1 MIRACV
7 KSLDGRLGGGKAC
20 GDPKHS
26 DAAIA
31 EFCRPAYVK
40 RVKQEATTVLGV
52 RLDAETELAL
62 DAIARRTRRP
72 KSQIAREAIRSYV
85 LRNDVE
91 ARARAEWRVI
101 SDAERND
108 AETNAMLDAALRDL
122 SAEI

>member
-1 MIRACV
+1 M
-7 KSLDGRLGGGKAC
+7 
-20 GDPKHS
+20 
-26 DAAIA
+26 
-31 EFCRPAYVK
+31 
-40 RVKQEATTVLGV
+40 LGV

-108 AETNAMLDAALRDL
+108 AETDAMLDAALRDL

>member
-1 MIRACV
+1 M
-7 KSLDGRLGGGKAC
+7 
-20 GDPKHS
+20 
-26 DAAIA
+26 
-31 EFCRPAYVK
+31 
-40 RVKQEATTVLGV
+40 LGV

-122 SAEI
+122 SADI

>member
-1 MIRACV
+1 M
-7 KSLDGRLGGGKAC
+7 
-20 GDPKHS
+20 
-26 DAAIA
+26 
-31 EFCRPAYVK
+31 
-40 RVKQEATTVLGV
+40 LGV

-101 SDAERND
+101 SDAERNG

-122 SAEI
+122 SADI

>member
-1 MIRACV
+1 
-7 KSLDGRLGGGKAC
+7 
-20 GDPKHS
+20 
-26 DAAIA
+26 
-31 EFCRPAYVK
+31 
-40 RVKQEATTVLGV
+40 VLGV

>member
-1 MIRACV
+1 M
-7 KSLDGRLGGGKAC
+7 
-20 GDPKHS
+20 
-26 DAAIA
+26 
-31 EFCRPAYVK
+31 
-40 RVKQEATTVLGV
+40 LGV

-91 ARARAEWRVI
+91 ARARAEWRII

-108 AETNAMLDAALRDL
+108 AETDAMLDAALRDL
-122 SAEI
+122 SDDI

>member
-1 MIRACV
+1 
-7 KSLDGRLGGGKAC
+7 
-20 GDPKHS
+20 
-26 DAAIA
+26 
-31 EFCRPAYVK
+31 
-40 RVKQEATTVLGV
+40 VLGV

-122 SAEI
+122 SADI

>member
-1 MIRACV
+1 
-7 KSLDGRLGGGKAC
+7 
-20 GDPKHS
+20 
-26 DAAIA
+26 
-31 EFCRPAYVK
+31 
-40 RVKQEATTVLGV
+40 VLGV

-108 AETNAMLDAALRDL
+108 AETDAMLDAALRDL
-122 SAEI
+122 SADI